1 MSLKNITFDRAL
13 NILRVLGAHYIVIDD
28 QGTTHTHGD
37 LKLAE
42 PDEYKRTRR
51 QSVPMGTYKNL
62 YYPLVKDLQPG
73 GGVSIT
79 VPDGLDVE
87 GFRASMSAWCSKH
100 WGAGTYL
107 TQVEGRVVEVLRVE

>member
-1 MSLKNITFDRAL
+1 MNLKNLTFDRAL

-37 LKLAE
+37 LKLAKPE
-42 PDEYKRTRR
+42 KPVHRHRK
-51 QSVPMGTYKNL
+51 VPVGTYKNL

-79 VPDGLDVE
+79 LPEGMDAE
-87 GFRASMSAWCSKH
+87 GFRSSMGAWCGKQ
-100 WGAGTYL
+100 WGSGTYL
-107 TQVEGRVVEVLRVE
+107 TQVEGRVVELLRVE

>member
-1 MSLKNITFDRAL
+1 MNLKNLTFDRAL

-28 QGTTHTHGD
+28 QGTIHTHGD

-42 PDEYKRTRR
+42 PDNRVRR
-51 QSVPMGTYKNL
+51 HRVVPMGTYKNL
-62 YYPLVKDLQPG
+62 YYPLIKDLQPG

-79 VPDGLDVE
+79 APEGMDVE

-100 WGAGTYL
+100 WGAGSYL

>member
-1 MSLKNITFDRAL
+1 MNLKNLTFDRAL

-42 PDEYKRTRR
+42 PEKPVHRHRK
-51 QSVPMGTYKNL
+51 VPVGTYKNL

-79 VPDGLDVE
+79 LPEGMDAE

>member
-1 MSLKNITFDRAL
+1 MNLKNRAFDRTL

-42 PDEYKRTRR
+42 PEKPVHRHRK
-51 QSVPMGTYKNL
+51 VPVGTYKDV
-62 YYPLVKDLQPG
+62 YHPLVKDLQPG

-79 VPDGLDVE
+79 LPEGMDAE
-87 GFRASMSAWCSKH
+87 GFRASMGAWCGKQ
-100 WGAGTYL
+100 WGSGTYL
-107 TQVEGRVVEVLRVE
+107 TQVEGRVVELLRVE

>member
-1 MSLKNITFDRAL
+1 MKLKNLTFDRAL
-13 NILRVLGAHYIVIDD
+13 NILRVLGAHYVVIDD

-42 PDEYKRTRR
+42 PEPDKRKRHRT
-51 QSVPMGTYKNL
+51 VPVGTYKEL

-79 VPDGLDVE
+79 LPEGMDAE
-87 GFRASMSAWCSKH
+87 GFRSSMGAWCGKQ
-100 WGAGTYL
+100 WGSGTYL
-107 TQVEGRVVEVLRVE
+107 TQVVGRVVELLRVE

>member
-1 MSLKNITFDRAL
+1 MNLKNLTFDRVL

-37 LKLAE
+37 LKLAAPE
-42 PDEYKRTRR
+42 KPVHRHRK
-51 QSVPMGTYKNL
+51 VPVGTYKAV
-62 YYPLVKDLQPG
+62 YHPLVKDLQPG

-79 VPDGLDVE
+79 LPEGMDAE
-87 GFRASMSAWCSKH
+87 GFRSSMGAWCGKQ